1 MSVLNSGI
9 KNIWQNDWSYLGH
22 RELRIYHQSVTT
34 TCLPNG
40 TLLSHRSQKKTA
52 IVELDKFIYT
62 ILKEKFDVK
71 NVSSKVPPQIFCN

>member
-9 KNIWQNDWSYLGH
+9 KNIWQNHWSYLGH
-22 RELRIYHQSVTT
+22 RELCIYHQSVTST
-34 TCLPNG
+34 RLPNE

-62 ILKEKFDVK
+62 IVQEKFDVK
-71 NVSSKVPPQIFCN
+71 NISSKVPLDKN